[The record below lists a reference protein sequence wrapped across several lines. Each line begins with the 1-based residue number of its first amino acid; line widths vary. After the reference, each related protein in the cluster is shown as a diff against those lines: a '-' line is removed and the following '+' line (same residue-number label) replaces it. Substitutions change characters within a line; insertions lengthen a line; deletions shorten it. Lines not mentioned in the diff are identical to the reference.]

1 MVRVLREADVRAAL
15 DMRSCIDAME
25 EAFTAYSSGGAE
37 LPAVIHLD
45 VPEHGG
51 EIHIKA
57 GHLHGAPQYALKVSS
72 GFGEGASIVDGMVV
86 VFDSTTGVPAAFL
99 MDHGYITDLRT
110 GAAGGVAARHLA
122 PEEVD
127 TVAVIGTGA
136 QARYQ
141 LEALACERSFRE
153 ARIWGR
159 NPGHA
164 RATTQELSERPWLP
178 PGARVTTAATVEEAV
193 ADAAVVITATASR
206 EPLVRAEWLARGA
219 HVTAVGSD
227 GPDKQELDAAVLGR
241 ADLVV
246 ADSRAQCARI
256 GEIHHALD
264 AGALEELEVAELG
277 EITAG
282 RRSGRTSAEERTVC
296 DLTGVGVQDVAAA
309 ALVMRNAGDAGELL
323 EI

>member
-25 EAFTAYSSGGAE
+25 AAFTAYSSGAAE

-57 GHLHGAPQYALKVSS
+57 GHLHGEPRYALKVSS
-72 GFGEGASIVDGMVV
+72 GFGDDASIVDGMVV
-86 VFDSTTGVPAAFL
+86 VFDAETGAPAAFL

-122 PEEVD
+122 PADVGA
-127 TVAVIGTGA
+127 VAVIGTGA

-141 LEALACERSFRE
+141 LEGLACERAFSE

-159 NPGHA
+159 NAGRA
-164 RATTQELSERPWLP
+164 RAAVEDVSQSSWLP
-178 PGARVTTAATVEEAV
+178 SGARVTTAETVEEAV
-193 ADAAVVITATASR
+193 ADADVVITATASR
-206 EPLVRAEWLARGA
+206 EPLVRADWLAPGA

-227 GPDKQELDAAVLGR
+227 GPDKQELEPAVLGR

-246 ADSRAQCARI
+246 ADSRSQCARI

-264 AGALEELEVAELG
+264 AGALEELEVVELG
-277 EITAG
+277 EITAS
-282 RRSGRTSAEERTVC
+282 RRAGRTSAEERTVA

-309 ALVMRNAGDAGELL
+309 ALVLESAGDAGELL

>member
-25 EAFTAYSSGGAE
+25 AAFTAYSSGAAE

-57 GHLHGAPQYALKVSS
+57 GHLHGEPRYALKVSS
-72 GFGEGASIVDGMVV
+72 GFGDDASIVDGMVV
-86 VFDSTTGVPAAFL
+86 VFDAETGAPAAFL

-122 PEEVD
+122 PGDVGA
-127 TVAVIGTGA
+127 VAVIGTGA
-136 QARYQ
+136 QVRYQ
-141 LEALACERSFRE
+141 LEGLACERAFRE

-159 NPGHA
+159 NADRA
-164 RATTQELSERPWLP
+164 RAAVEDVAQRSWLASD
-178 PGARVTTAATVEEAV
+178 ARVRTAATVEEAV
-193 ADAAVVITATASR
+193 ADADVVITVTASR
-206 EPLVRAEWLARGA
+206 GPLVRADWLAPGA

-227 GPDKQELDAAVLGR
+227 GPDKQELEAAVLGR
-241 ADLVV
+241 ADLVA

-264 AGALEELEVAELG
+264 AGALEELEVVELG

-282 RRSGRTSAEERTVC
+282 RRPGRTSAEERTVA

-309 ALVMRNAGDAGELL
+309 ALVLENAGDAGELL